1 MNEIEALIGRWR
13 LKADQHADRR
23 DSYTA
28 QILRECA
35 SDLALVLETVD
46 SA

>member
-35 SDLALVLETVD
+35 QDLEWVLESVE
-46 SA
+46 AQ

>member
-1 MNEIEALIGRWR
+1 MNEIEQLIARWR

-35 SDLALVLETVD
+35 LDLAHAVEAVD